1 MLARFCSRSKPL
13 EEFSAR
19 ARLGSKIDFVNFA
32 CARLGSKL
40 FLLGSLE
47 LEKFTLVPNTISD
60 PLMDKFY
67 FMNLEYFLH
76 YYRYNW
82 ICLPFR
88 SDSPLAILSVSTSSY
103 QIVHFII
110 FICAEPSSKK
120 NQEPSKLV
128 SIYLFIFIRNY
139 RIITTGIGNLIA
151 LKKVPSFSLKVWTC
165 SIVCSLRFHDI
176 YFLGVFV
183 SQNRK

>member
-1 MLARFCSRSKPL
+1 
-13 EEFSAR
+13 
-19 ARLGSKIDFVNFA
+19 
-32 CARLGSKL
+32 
-40 FLLGSLE
+40 
-47 LEKFTLVPNTISD
+47 
-60 PLMDKFY
+60 MDKFY

-88 SDSPLAILSVSTSSY
+88 SDSPLAILSVSTSRY

-128 SIYLFIFIRNY
+128 SIYLFI
-139 RIITTGIGNLIA
+139 LCA
-151 LKKVPSFSLKVWTC
+151 Q
-165 SIVCSLRFHDI
+165 SLRGAHQVPQ
-176 YFLGVFV
+176 FLFFFFSHFPKCIRYEVMPVCGSVRECSGVFGSVRECAGGCERVRGSV
-183 SQNRK
+183 SECAKVCRSKDCSFHYILTYMTLTSLTTDFF

>member
-1 MLARFCSRSKPL
+1 MS
-13 EEFSAR
+13 
-19 ARLGSKIDFVNFA
+19 
-32 CARLGSKL
+32 
-40 FLLGSLE
+40 
-47 LEKFTLVPNTISD
+47 
-60 PLMDKFY
+60 KFY

-88 SDSPLAILSVSTSSY
+88 SDSPLAILSVSTSRY

-183 SQNRK
+183 SQNRKWRIASWMGIYCSKTWKFSSRIHFYAKEKEEGWRRHM